1 MTIQKVQ
8 ISSALIMII
17 VDRKTAAS
25 PPSDAAARLRE
36 GGSLLARLCSLVT
49 ALGLEE
55 GSDETRPHVEE
66 YVGWLQVS
74 TDHTPL
80 LPCCARLLLG
90 FSLAWSRPRLVLVLT
105 AFVVLQPGHVRSQPH
120 DLTAAGTVVRRCR
133 TLTV

>member
-1 MTIQKVQ
+1 MTIQKIQ

-66 YVGWLQVS
+66 YVGWLQVPS
-74 TDHTPL
+74 PS
-80 LPCCARLLLG
+80 PPSKPPRCARLLG
-90 FSLAWSRPRLVLVLT
+90 FSLAWSRPRLVLT
-105 AFVVLQPGHVRSQPH
+105 AFVVMPSRPSVLGH
-120 DLTAAGTVVRRCR
+120 TI
-133 TLTV
+133 

>member
-66 YVGWLQVS
+66 YVGWLQVPPPPS
-74 TDHTPL
+74 KP
-80 LPCCARLLLG
+80 P
-90 FSLAWSRPRLVLVLT
+90 P
-105 AFVVLQPGHVRSQPH
+105 
-120 DLTAAGTVVRRCR
+120 RCR
-133 TLTV
+133 CRCSPLRPAACCSRFSVPPLGLPPSLPSRAAAVCLRLPAPALI

>member
-1 MTIQKVQ
+1 MTIQKIQ

-66 YVGWLQVS
+66 YVGWLQVPS
-74 TDHTPL
+74 PS
-80 LPCCARLLLG
+80 PPFKPPRCARLLG
-90 FSLAWSRPRLVLVLT
+90 FSLAWSRPRLVLT
-105 AFVVLQPGHVRSQPH
+105 AFVTMPSRPLSAKA
-120 DLTAAGTVVRRCR
+120 T
-133 TLTV
+133 

>member
-1 MTIQKVQ
+1 
-8 ISSALIMII
+8 MII

-25 PPSDAAARLRE
+25 PPSDAAAPLRE

-66 YVGWLQVS
+66 YVGWLQVPS
-74 TDHTPL
+74 PS
-80 LPCCARLLLG
+80 PSPPPKPPRCARLLG

-105 AFVVLQPGHVRSQPH
+105 AFVVM
-120 DLTAAGTVVRRCR
+120 
-133 TLTV
+133 